1 VSVDSKDEWLE
12 VKRKV
17 NENVVLFRY
26 RADINPEICFSD
38 YPTLVS
44 VTWEFAEYDD
54 PFKFQGSIEEHHSD
68 LEQSLEHLI
77 EEGSGV
83 LILVRTGEGVKEWLW
98 YVKNFE
104 DWMIKL
110 NQSFSDKPAFPIK
123 INPYDDPEWGT
134 FKQLNEMSE

>member
-1 VSVDSKDEWLE
+1 VSVESKDEWLE
-12 VKRKV
+12 VKREV
-17 NENVVLFRY
+17 NESEVLYRY
-26 RADINPEICFSD
+26 RAAINPALCFSE

-44 VTWEFAEYDD
+44 ITWEFAEYDD
-54 PFKFQGSIEEHHSD
+54 PFKFQGSVEAHHAD
-68 LEQSLEHLI
+68 LETSLGGLNG
-77 EEGSGV
+77 EENGF

-98 YVKNFE
+98 YVKDFD

-110 NQSFSDKPAFPIK
+110 NQSFSGKPAFPIK